1 VTAPT
6 PEQTRIRIGA
16 VGYLNARPLVYGL
29 EHSTRFSVRQD
40 VPARCAELLHADEID
55 LGLIPSIEYLRGP
68 RSYAI
73 VPDLAVASRGPVASV
88 ALYTRKEPRDIRSI
102 ALDTTSRTSVAL
114 TQVAARHAF
123 RIEPTLIPMA
133 PDLPSMLASADAA
146 LIIGD
151 RALFLD
157 HGAEGARKIDLG
169 ELWTDATGLPFV
181 YAFWAGRPRVIGP
194 DDVTALWRARDAG
207 VANVGVLAARCF
219 PDDEARRAI
228 VEPYLRNNICYAL
241 GAAEIE
247 GLTTFYRYAAE
258 LGLVNFDGELRFH
271 HADL

>member
-6 PEQTRIRIGA
+6 TETHIRIGA
-16 VGYLNARPLVYGL
+16 VGYLNAWPLVYGL
-29 EHSTRFSVRQD
+29 EQSSRFRVRQD

-68 RSYAI
+68 RPYAI

-88 ALYTRKEPRDIRSI
+88 ALYTRKEPRDIASI

-123 RIEPTLIPMA
+123 GIQPTLLPMA
-133 PDLPSMLASADAA
+133 PDLPSMLTKADAA

-157 HGAEGARKIDLG
+157 HEAEGARKIDLG

-181 YAFWAGRPRVIGP
+181 YAFWAGRPRVVDP
-194 DDVTALWRARDAG
+194 DDVTALWKARDQGVENAG
-207 VANVGVLAARCF
+207 ALAARCF
-219 PDDEARRAI
+219 PDDLARRAV
-228 VEPYLRNNICYAL
+228 VEQYLRNNIRYSL

-258 LGLVNFDGELRFH
+258 LGLVSFDGELRFY
-271 HADL
+271 HADV